1 MVREMMIYEILDI
14 DKEKVDE
21 ITKFVENLM
30 FYTSYDIT
38 EIPPKII
45 EKYND
50 PKEVFLA
57 SMLFTRIHDIVIN
70 NKVYKEK

>member
-1 MVREMMIYEILDI
+1 MAHEIMIYEILNV
-14 DKEKVDE
+14 DKDKVDE

-45 EKYND
+45 EKYSD

-57 SMLFTRIHDIVIN
+57 SMLFTRIHDTIIN